1 MLHRRKTLNILLI
14 ANQQRLQHLVAEA
27 ASLPGVTLRMATTL
41 ADLPADISSAPPE
54 LLLLQNRL
62 SGLSAEIL
70 SRHIKKQLSE
80 PEKTTLVV
88 LTESAGDAPE
98 EITIETAVTDEE
110 LLAAVAALIA
120 KGREE
125 NNALPEIPVDQPVVA
140 VSLEGPAP
148 VADADLEAGCSVVT
162 DSHPADASDVVSLG
176 NVAAVGTAATKAPV
190 TAHTP
195 PLKFQEELDSLTG
208 GGIAPDQPGA
218 SADLRR
224 PATGRGKW
232 RWPIICSV
240 AIAVATFIF
249 LSTRVP
255 PPAPV
260 AQPGAS
266 PPETAEKVPAGKR
279 EGIVPPDAAGNTKT
293 APAPGENVSPA
304 PPPSPDREKSIR
316 RTELPRFIPPQSR
329 VPEGNTKPG
338 WEKYVTASFEFRVF
352 RQDREI
358 KALQAID
365 LTGEGMSRS
374 FFTRAI
380 LEMSGA
386 RDYRLLS
393 KEIKGEYLVKKGS
406 LAANA
411 GVILYKKKD
420 DTQLKAF
427 VIHYQ

>member
-140 VSLEGPAP
+140 ASAESPAP
-148 VADADLEAGCSVVT
+148 VAHTDREAAPIKDFHTTS
-162 DSHPADASDVVSLG
+162 DSDVVSLG
-176 NVAAVGTAATKAPV
+176 NAAVDGTAATKEPV
-190 TAHTP
+190 AAHTP

-208 GGIAPDQPGA
+208 GGISPEQPGA
-218 SADLRR
+218 SADPRR
-224 PATGRGKW
+224 LSTGKGKW
-232 RWPIICSV
+232 RWPIIGSV
-240 AIAVATFIF
+240 AIAVVTIII
-249 LSTRVP
+249 LSTKVP
-255 PPAPV
+255 TPAP
-260 AQPGAS
+260 QPGAS
-266 PPETAEKVPAGKR
+266 RPEAAGNVPTTGKG
-279 EGIVPPDAAGNTKT
+279 EGFVSPDAAGNAKT
-293 APAPGENVSPA
+293 ASAPGEIVSPA
-304 PPPSPDREKSIR
+304 PPPSPGPEKTIR

-329 VPEGNTKPG
+329 VPAAPTKPG
-338 WEKYVTASFEFRVF
+338 WEKYVTASSEFRIF
-352 RQDREI
+352 RQGREI

-365 LTGEGMSRS
+365 LTGKGMSRS

-380 LEMSGA
+380 LEMA
-386 RDYRLLS
+386 EVRDYRLLS

-411 GVILYKKKD
+411 SVILYKKKD

>member
-70 SRHIKKQLSE
+70 SRHIRKQLTD

-110 LLAAVAALIA
+110 LLAAIASLIT
-120 KGREE
+120 KGRHEK
-125 NNALPEIPVDQPVVA
+125 NTLPEIPVGQPVVA
-140 VSLEGPAP
+140 APAEDPVP
-148 VADADLEAGCSVVT
+148 VAHADREADRSVVT

-176 NVAAVGTAATKAPV
+176 NVAAVGTAATKETV
-190 TAHTP
+190 STHTP

-208 GGIAPDQPGA
+208 GGISPDQPGA

-224 PATGRGKW
+224 PAPGGRNW
-232 RWPIICSV
+232 RWPIICIV
-240 AIAVATFIF
+240 AIAVVTIII

-255 PPAPV
+255 PTAPV
-260 AQPGAS
+260 PQPGAS
-266 PPETAEKVPAGKR
+266 PLEAAGKVPTGKG
-279 EGIVPPDAAGNTKT
+279 EGVIAPDAAGNAKI
-293 APAPGENVSPA
+293 APTPGENVSPA
-304 PPPSPDREKSIR
+304 PPSSPDREKIIR

-329 VPEGNTKPG
+329 VPEGNAKPG
-338 WEKYVTASFEFRVF
+338 WEKYVTASSEFRIF
-352 RQDREI
+352 RQGREI

-365 LTGEGMSRS
+365 LTGKGLSRS

-380 LEMSGA
+380 LEMA
-386 RDYRLLS
+386 EVRDYRLLS

-411 GVILYKKKD
+411 SVILYKKKD